1 MIKINI
7 KSRESYDNKRNYCIA
22 SNHTNGNINPTITKP
37 SEINKET

>member
-7 KSRESYDNKRNYCIA
+7 KSRESYDKKGNYCI
-22 SNHTNGNINPTITKP
+22 SCDHTNGNINPAITKP